1 MLKDSENYASHDD
14 ISCFVI
20 PLINSSVTAF
30 GLSNDCRKPSV
41 QSDTTTNTDMADEAS
56 QVDKT
61 GDMTQVDLVG
71 DADHVQQIVCDTDQ
85 VDQPGE
91 KTKAGQTKV
100 DQSDEV
106 TNVEDADGKVCVD
119 VNIEQ
124 PKVNLTGKDNT
135 EVGVLNANGKIDQVG
150 VEPPIHSSDENT
162 KTVLA
167 NEASTGDDFEVIT
180 ADELVNVEGEEDVA
194 DMQTKLTSDGL
205 NGSLPQDSSVDTSG
219 NQTKMLLPV
228 DLSDIIGSEDT
239 DNASLHSGQP
249 IDTVTLGSDDTV
261 DGCVDPT
268 FDVLSSIL
276 STTDNI
282 DAALASATPSSLK
295 ANDLESKVET
305 SDYSV
310 ADKKTT
316 SEPAS
321 ESEQMTEQTDEVRSK
336 TDHEEIPA
344 SSTSTHL

>member
-1 MLKDSENYASHDD
+1 M
-14 ISCFVI
+14 
-20 PLINSSVTAF
+20 
-30 GLSNDCRKPSV
+30 
-41 QSDTTTNTDMADEAS
+41 
-56 QVDKT
+56 
-61 GDMTQVDLVG
+61 
-71 DADHVQQIVCDTDQ
+71 
-85 VDQPGE
+85 
-91 KTKAGQTKV
+91 
-100 DQSDEV
+100 
-106 TNVEDADGKVCVD
+106 
-119 VNIEQ
+119 
-124 PKVNLTGKDNT
+124 
-135 EVGVLNANGKIDQVG
+135 
-150 VEPPIHSSDENT
+150 
-162 KTVLA
+162 A

-194 DMQTKLTSDGL
+194 DMTSDGL
-205 NGSLPQDSSVDTSG
+205 NGSLPQDNSVDTSG

-336 TDHEEIPA
+336 TDHKEIPA

>member
-41 QSDTTTNTDMADEAS
+41 QSDITTNTDLADEAS

-71 DADHVQQIVCDTDQ
+71 DAAHVQQASDTDQ

-106 TNVEDADGKVCVD
+106 TNVEDAGEKACVD

-124 PKVNLTGKDNT
+124 PKVDITGKDNT
-135 EVGVLNANGKIDQVG
+135 EVGMLNDNGKIDQVG

-162 KTVLA
+162 TTVLTS
-167 NEASTGDDFEVIT
+167 EASTGDDFEVIT

-194 DMQTKLTSDGL
+194 DMTSDGL
-205 NGSLPQDSSVDTSG
+205 NGSLPQDNSVDTSG

-276 STTDNI
+276 SATDNI

-336 TDHEEIPA
+336 TDHKEIPA